1 MNAQAINPRHA
12 ALRLGL
18 TGLVFITLY
27 GLCNQLTSAR
37 RDIGQGVFD
46 WERAIP
52 FVPWTIVPYLSI
64 IGFFG
69 LSFFVGRDRAT
80 LDRHVAAL
88 MIDLLISIA
97 CYALFPLRFM
107 FQRPELDGLFG
118 LLFQLLSA
126 TDLPYNRAPSL
137 HISVLV
143 ILWVRFAP
151 LVAGWKRWALD
162 GWFALIGL
170 SVLTTY
176 QHHSIDV
183 PAGVAVGA
191 LCLALTSQRVR
202 GAAARLLGIRR
213 AQRGELNFS

>member
-1 MNAQAINPRHA
+1 MNAHPIAPRQA

-18 TGLVFITLY
+18 TALVFVTLY
-27 GLCNQLTSAR
+27 ALCNQLTSAR
-37 RDIGQGVFD
+37 QDIGQGVFD

-64 IGFFG
+64 LGFFG
-69 LSFFVGRDRAT
+69 LSFFVGRDRKA
-80 LDRHVAAL
+80 LDRHMAAL
-88 MIDLLISIA
+88 MIDLLISIV

-107 FQRPELDGLFG
+107 FQRPELDGVFG

-151 LVAGWKRWALD
+151 LLAGWKRLALD

-183 PAGVAVGA
+183 PAGLAVGA
-191 LCLALTSQRVR
+191 LCITLTSGRVR
-202 GAAARLLGIRR
+202 EVAAWLLSVRFAQGTRR
-213 AQRGELNFS
+213 SAA